1 MNDIL
6 CMIIRE
12 NFPIDHA
19 RIRKCMIRDLWSS
32 ICSRPAFL
40 RHLKNPGL
48 MPKSNEPSG
57 FDHYY
62 NVTLNS
68 KSART
73 LAYAH
78 LQSDTITRQ
87 KILETGSQKELDIL
101 QMKTLMSLEAKVAAL
116 QTLIAKK

>member
-1 MNDIL
+1 
-6 CMIIRE
+6 
-12 NFPIDHA
+12 
-19 RIRKCMIRDLWSS
+19 MIRDLWVS

-40 RHLKNPGL
+40 RHLKNPAL
-48 MPKSNEPSG
+48 KPKSEEPPG

-62 NVTLNS
+62 NITLNS

-78 LQSDTITRQ
+78 RHSDTNTRQ
-87 KILETGSQKELDIL
+87 KILETGNQKELNIL
-101 QMKTLMSLEAKVAAL
+101 QMKTLISLEAKVAAL

>member
-1 MNDIL
+1 
-6 CMIIRE
+6 
-12 NFPIDHA
+12 
-19 RIRKCMIRDLWSS
+19 MIRDLWAS

-40 RHLKNPGL
+40 RHLKNPASL
-48 MPKSNEPSG
+48 PKSEEPSG

-62 NVTLNS
+62 NVTRNS

-87 KILETGSQKELDIL
+87 KILETGSQKELNIL
-101 QMKTLMSLEAKVAAL
+101 QMKTLMSLETKVAAL

>member
-1 MNDIL
+1 M
-6 CMIIRE
+6 E

-19 RIRKCMIRDLWSS
+19 RIRKCMIRDLWAS

-40 RHLKNPGL
+40 RHSKNPAL
-48 MPKSNEPSG
+48 TPKSEEPSG

-78 LQSDTITRQ
+78 LQSDTNTRQ
-87 KILETGSQKELDIL
+87 KILETCNHKELNIL
-101 QMKTLMSLEAKVAAL
+101 QMKTLISLEAKVAAL